1 MSIVSGIQAP
11 ELASLQR
18 AFQACLLGQ
27 SDSLLALLA
36 DGPNV
41 DRRTRVDV
49 YREGYALR
57 LVEALE
63 ADFPGLLAIAGRQAF
78 DTLARAYIAAH
89 PSRHASVR
97 WFGRHLG
104 AYLAANPPWSA
115 SPALAEMA
123 HFEWALGEAWDAPDA
138 PSVPVSALLALPVD
152 AWETLSFAAISSLRT
167 LTLRFDVPQA
177 WQQRGQAEPRGLEV
191 MAASRPVAWV
201 VWRDDAKVQ
210 YRALESDEADVLCG
224 LIAGESFPQ
233 LCERL
238 TAFGDEAETVARAA
252 GLLRAW
258 VEAGMVGSFAYRSA
272 DP

>member
-1 MSIVSGIQAP
+1 MSMDTAIRAP
-11 ELASLQR
+11 ELARLQR

-27 SDSLLALLA
+27 GDFLQALVA
-36 DGPNV
+36 DGPNA
-41 DRRTRVDV
+41 DRRTRIDV

-63 ADFPGLLAIAGRQAF
+63 ADFPGLLVIAGRQAF
-78 DTLARAYIAAH
+78 DALARAYIATH

-104 AYLAANPPWSA
+104 AFLAANPPWNA

-138 PSVPVSALLALPVD
+138 PPVPVSALLALPVD

-167 LTLRFDVPQA
+167 LTFRFDVPQT
-177 WQQRGQAEPRGLEV
+177 WQRREETESQGFEV
-191 MAASRPVAWV
+191 AASGGPVAWV

-210 YRALESDEADVLCG
+210 YRALERDEADVLRG
-224 LIAGESFPQ
+224 LIAGENFPQ

-238 TAFGDEAETVARAA
+238 TALSDDAETVTRAA